1 MTEKEKMLAGKLYDP
16 SDKELS
22 ELRIKTH
29 KLSKMFND
37 TFEDEEEKRAE
48 IIRELVPDMG
58 ENGGFMGPVYF
69 DYGVFTHIGKRFF
82 ANFNL
87 ILIFNQPTDKSSAEI
102 SPFFVKLP
110 CRAASPP
117 AVTFLDWSYFI
128 CRLCL

>member
-1 MTEKEKMLAGKLYDP
+1 MLAGKLYDP

-22 ELRIKTH
+22 ELRIKAH

-37 TFEDEEEKRAE
+37 TFEDEEEKRTE

-82 ANFNL
+82 ANFTCN
-87 ILIFNQPTDKSSAEI
+87 
-102 SPFFVKLP
+102 
-110 CRAASPP
+110 C
-117 AVTFLDWSYFI
+117 
-128 CRLCL
+128 